1 MKSKPGRIPKATNG
15 VSSLTQTDDDDDG
28 GGDPLWTIKILF
40 LICLNLRLIS
50 GCKFIFNC
58 SCMVM
63 VWIMDHGNDEATD
76 DMAEKTLNI
85 GAGILF
91 RE

>member
-1 MKSKPGRIPKATNG
+1 MDNK
-15 VSSLTQTDDDDDG
+15 
-28 GGDPLWTIKILF
+28 DPILDLF
-40 LICLNLRLIS
+40 LNLRLIF
-50 GCKFIFNC
+50 GCKFILNF
-58 SCMVM
+58 SCMLM

-85 GAGILF
+85 GAGGILF

>member
-15 VSSLTQTDDDDDG
+15 VSSLAQTDDDDEVV
-28 GGDPLWTIKILF
+28 GDPLWTIKILF

-50 GCKFIFNC
+50 GCKFKC
-58 SCMVM
+58 SCILM